1 MKLKVLSTT
10 RLLMKEN
17 EAQFLLSSLWQN
29 TYNLMML
36 LSIGYGF
43 LDGSKM

>member
-1 MKLKVLSTT
+1 
-10 RLLMKEN
+10 MKEN

-29 TYNLMML
+29 NYNMMML
-36 LSIGYGF
+36 LSVGSGL